1 MTEEAAT
8 PKSPGRILVYVAIA
22 AVSSLVAFLPGLD
35 RDDGS
40 TTVVARQGDEQ
51 QSSPS
56 TTTPKSTA
64 APTTA
69 AVPAAP
75 ILPVVSPTP
84 ALPAASRNA
93 VAAVGGVTRTFDP
106 GPLPVS
112 PVVTPPPTAPFVFP
126 PGPPPPPPPPLR
138 PVEAPT
144 TGAYLGAYVNEFDLN
159 GGGSIEQVLGD
170 LPGFSQVMGRNL
182 AIVSVY
188 QPWASQW
195 VHNENLAKIDEYGAI
210 PMVSWHCGDT
220 NERVANGD
228 DDALIF
234 DFAYQLKAYGG
245 PVLLRWFWEPN
256 LLAESECLG
265 EGPPSAQG
273 ARYQAAFQRVA
284 AIFDAAGA
292 TNVAFVWC
300 SSTADVAAPMQ
311 NFYPGDDAVDWIA
324 ADGYDREELGAGAF
338 TKRFHKWYDLYKN
351 SGKPLMVAETGAR
364 TAQPEF
370 LQDIADVVPRDF
382 PAIKAIVYFD
392 AFVDEDWRLG
402 SFGGVG
408 LPAFAALGRDPYFAP
423 MPP

>member
-1 MTEEAAT
+1 
-8 PKSPGRILVYVAIA
+8 
-22 AVSSLVAFLPGLD
+22 
-35 RDDGS
+35 
-40 TTVVARQGDEQ
+40 
-51 QSSPS
+51 
-56 TTTPKSTA
+56 
-64 APTTA
+64 
-69 AVPAAP
+69 
-75 ILPVVSPTP
+75 
-84 ALPAASRNA
+84 
-93 VAAVGGVTRTFDP
+93 VTRSFDP
-106 GPLPVS
+106 GPLPAV
-112 PVVTPPPTAPFVFP
+112 PAAAPPPIEPFVLP
-126 PGPPPPPPPPLR
+126 PAPLPPPPPLPLR
-138 PVEAPT
+138 SVEVPA
-144 TGAYLGAYVNEFDLN
+144 TGAYLGAYVNEFDVN

-195 VHNENLAKIDEYGAI
+195 VRNENLAKIDAYGAI

-220 NERVANGD
+220 DERVANGD
-228 DDALIF
+228 DDGLIF
-234 DFAYQLKAYGG
+234 DFAYQLKQYAG

-256 LLAESECLG
+256 LLAESACLG

-273 ARYQAAFQRVA
+273 ARYEAAFQRVA

-300 SSTADVAAPMQ
+300 SSTAAVAAPMQ

-338 TKRFHKWYDLYKN
+338 TERFHKWYDLYKD
-351 SGKPLMVAETGAR
+351 SGKPLMVAETGAQ
-364 TAQPEF
+364 TVQPEF
-370 LQDIADVVPRDF
+370 LADIADVVPRDF
-382 PAIKAIVYFD
+382 PAIRAILYFD

-423 MPP
+423 MPSR